1 MVPLCWP
8 PALPEAL
15 ASSLS
20 QGSGRAVWSH
30 PLDRPREA
38 QAGRQH
44 RDRMGRSEGQLGWLG
59 TQLPGLEEDAVIE
72 TQAEKH
78 SNEN

>member
-1 MVPLCWP
+1 
-8 PALPEAL
+8 
-15 ASSLS
+15 
-20 QGSGRAVWSH
+20 
-30 PLDRPREA
+30 
-38 QAGRQH
+38 
-44 RDRMGRSEGQLGWLG
+44 MGRSEGQLGWLG